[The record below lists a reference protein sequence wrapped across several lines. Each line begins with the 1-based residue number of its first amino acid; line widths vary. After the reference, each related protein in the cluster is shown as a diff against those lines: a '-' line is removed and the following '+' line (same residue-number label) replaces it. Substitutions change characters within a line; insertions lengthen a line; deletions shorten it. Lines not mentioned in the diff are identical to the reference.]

1 MSDVSQYR
9 PTERF
14 SGLSDLYARHRPT
27 YPAAALDFIVARCG
41 LGPGALLVDVGC
53 GTGISTRLF
62 AARGVPV
69 IGVEPNDEMR
79 ARAEAAPPPSGGPAP
94 EYRKGTA
101 EATGLPDGCAA
112 AVLAAQAF
120 HWFDAPAALREFRR
134 ILRPGGHVALVW
146 NDCDEGDPCTA
157 AYKAVV
163 GAWPGGAAGKEY
175 ALSGDALLRSPLF
188 EAAEGVPFRNEQ
200 ELDEEG
206 LLGRAFSASY
216 APREQAAAA
225 ALTQKLRELFAAHR
239 RDGKVKLRYVTS
251 VYLARRRDLTGED

>member
-1 MSDVSQYR
+1 MHDVSGFR

-14 SGLSDLYARHRPT
+14 TGLSDLYSRHRPT
-27 YPAAALDFIVARCG
+27 YPAAALDFIQARCG

-69 IGVEPNDEMR
+69 IGVEPNDDMR
-79 ARAEAAPPPSGGPAP
+79 ARAEVAPPPEGAPVP

-134 ILRPGGHVALVW
+134 VLRPSGHAVVAGYER
-146 NDCDEGDPCTA
+146 DEEDACTA
-157 AYKAVV
+157 AYGAVLRT
-163 GAWPGGAAGKEY
+163 GPDAAAVEGKRGRAGE
-175 ALSGDALLRSPLF
+175 ALLQSPLF
-188 EAAEGVPFRNEQ
+188 EGGECATFRHEQ
-200 ELDEEG
+200 EMDEEG
-206 LLGRAFSASY
+206 LLGRALSASY
-216 APREQAAAA
+216 APREPAAAA
-225 ALTQKLRELFAAHR
+225 AFGWALRTVFAAHQ
-239 RDGKVKLRYVTS
+239 RDGRVTLRYVTS
-251 VYLARRRDLTGED
+251 VYLACRRD

>member
-1 MSDVSQYR
+1 MSELSPYR

-14 SGLSDLYARHRPT
+14 SGLADLYARHRPS
-27 YPAAALDFIVARCG
+27 YPAAALDFIQARCD

-69 IGVEPNDEMR
+69 IGIDPNDEMR
-79 ARAEAAPPPSGGPAP
+79 ARAEAAPAPAGAPAP

-134 ILRPGGHVALVW
+134 ILRPGGHVALAGYER
-146 NDCDEGDPCTA
+146 DEEDACTA
-157 AYKAVV
+157 AYGAVLRTGSEAAAVEGKRERV
-163 GAWPGGAAGKEY
+163 GE
-175 ALSGDALLRSPLF
+175 ALLQSPLF
-188 EAAEGVPFRNEQ
+188 DSGECGTFRNEQ
-200 ELDEEG
+200 ELEEEG

-216 APREQAAAA
+216 APREPEAAAA
-225 ALTQKLRELFAAHR
+225 FAQRLREVFVAHQR
-239 RDGKVKLRYVTS
+239 EGKVVLRYVTT
-251 VYLARRRDLTGED
+251 VYLARRRD

>member
-27 YPAAALDFIVARCG
+27 YPAAALDFIQARCG
-41 LGPGALLVDVGC
+41 LGPGTLLVDVGC

-62 AARGVPV
+62 AARGVRV
-69 IGVEPNDEMR
+69 IGIDPNDDMR
-79 ARAEAAPPPSGGPAP
+79 ARAEATPPPGGGPAP

-120 HWFDAPAALREFRR
+120 HWFDAPAALRELRR
-134 ILRPGGHVALVW
+134 VLRPGGHVALLW
-146 NDCDEGDPCTA
+146 NEADEEDACA
-157 AYKAVV
+157 AAFGAVLRTGPDAAAV
-163 GAWPGGAAGKEY
+163 AGRRRGAGE
-175 ALSGDALLRSPLF
+175 ALLHSALF
-188 EAAEGVPFRNEQ
+188 EAGQCVTFPNEQ

-216 APREQAAAA
+216 APREPAAVAA
-225 ALTQKLRELFAAHR
+225 FTQRLREVFATYQ
-239 RDGKVKLRYVTS
+239 RDGRVVLRYVTS
-251 VYLARRRDLTGED
+251 VYLARRRD

>member
-1 MSDVSQYR
+1 MSDVSPYR

-14 SGLSDLYARHRPT
+14 SGLSELYARHRPT
-27 YPAAALDFIVARCG
+27 YPAAALDLIQARCG

-69 IGVEPNDEMR
+69 IGIDPNDDMR
-79 ARAEAAPPPSGGPAP
+79 ARAEAMTPPPGGPAP
-94 EYRKGTA
+94 EYRQGTA

-134 ILRPGGHVALVW
+134 VLRSGGHVALVW
-146 NDCDEGDPCTA
+146 NDCDDDDPCTA
-157 AYKAVV
+157 AYQAVV
-163 GAWPGGAAGKEY
+163 GRWPVGRLGGTGPLA
-175 ALSGDALLRSPLF
+175 SDALLHSPLF
-188 EAAEGVPFRNEQ
+188 AADECVRFRNEQ

-206 LLGRAFSASY
+206 LLGRASSVSW
-216 APREQAAAA
+216 APREAAAEA
-225 ALTQKLRELFAAHR
+225 EIGRRLREVFAAHR
-239 RDGKVKLRYVTS
+239 RDGRVTLRYVTS
-251 VYLARRRDLTGED
+251 VYLARRRD